1 MLEQEQEK
9 FDQASTEIYDY
20 YSMAYGGNGLGV
32 FMEAIEEYPELPL
45 KDIYDLIAPKEEE
58 DEIPDEILETE
69 DDIRRWN
76 KTCNELAKVELEE
89 EGTYD

>member
-32 FMEAIEEYPELPL
+32 FMEAI
-45 KDIYDLIAPKEEE
+45 
-58 DEIPDEILETE
+58 
-69 DDIRRWN
+69 
-76 KTCNELAKVELEE
+76 
-89 EGTYD
+89 